1 MKKILKHR
9 LYKDENTFNYFE
21 MYEDFSKL
29 TIRYKNNDYKIIKFD
44 NEFYNEMI
52 KFIWRV
58 SDTERIVNQFN
69 NDLGYILFGTNK
81 LTFDFKNKDKND
93 FRRSNLTIKRD
104 KRVKTNVLKYIYEEC
119 DSRNVYRRITVRVRG
134 AIDSETG
141 TRKSI
146 FYKSFSIKK
155 YGYNGALLQAI
166 IARNKFLKTL
176 K

>member
-9 LYKDENTFNYFE
+9 LYKDENIFNYFE

-58 SDTERIVNQFN
+58 SGTERIINQYN
-69 NDLGYILFGTNK
+69 KDLGYILFGTNK

-93 FRRSNLTIKRD
+93 FRRSNLTIKRE
-104 KRVKTNVLKYIYEEC
+104 KGIKSNILKYIYEEN
-119 DSRNVYRRITVRVRG
+119 DSKNVYRRITVRVRVV
-134 AIDSETG
+134 INSETG
-141 TRKSI
+141 KRVNI

-155 YGYNGALLQAI
+155 YGYNEAVLRAI
-166 IARNKFLKTL
+166 IARNKFLKTI